1 MKSRIY
7 ILALSVMSA
16 LFVGA
21 TFRPYEGGN
30 YLEADWAIYHDS
42 TFDCEG
48 IRYDFLALD
57 PQHSFQL
64 CHQPGPLFWR
74 RVLDLGRDSS
84 IAVDIVTRQTY
95 GVLPAQLIDSMERM
109 GKLDSFAKAF
119 RMNLGFDS
127 LAPIRFVRGKSQFF
141 QYHKVGPLLHLAFQE
156 FANLGVDPRIAEMLL
171 LIESPNNPH
180 GVSSSGAVGH
190 FQLMPFV
197 AKKYGLTVTSS
208 RDERLDFSRSA
219 YAAARLVK
227 EYAMPA
233 ADEICRS
240 VGLDPK
246 PSELWYHLLL
256 LHIYNAGGGS
266 VSQAAAAIGR
276 VEDPYEF
283 IQTLWKTKAGRFGNQ
298 SQNYSQV
305 ALASYCKYRDLLYQR
320 K

>member
-7 ILALSVMSA
+7 LLVLTMMSA

-21 TFRPYEGGN
+21 TFRPNDGGN
-30 YLEADWAIYHDS
+30 NLELDWALYHDS

-84 IAVDIVTRQTY
+84 IAVDLETRQTY
-95 GVLPAQLIDSMERM
+95 GVLPAKLIDSMERI

-141 QYHKVGPLLHLAFQE
+141 QYNKVGPQLHLAFQE
-156 FANLGVDPRIAEMLL
+156 FTQQGVDPRVAEMLL
-171 LIESPNNPH
+171 LIESPNNPK

-197 AKKYGLTVTSS
+197 AKKYGLTVTST

-240 VGLDPK
+240 VGLDPQ

>member
-1 MKSRIY
+1 MTSRSFAFAI
-7 ILALSVMSA
+7 ALTSV
-16 LFVGA
+16 LFLGA
-21 TFRPYEGGN
+21 KLGPAEDETHLRT
-30 YLEADWAIYHDS
+30 DWAIYQDS
-42 TFDCEG
+42 TFHWEG
-48 IRYDFLALD
+48 VRFDFLALD
-57 PQHSFQL
+57 PARSYHMCNQA
-64 CHQPGPLFWR
+64 GPLFWR

-84 IAVDIVTRQTY
+84 IAVDIETRQTY
-95 GVLPAQLIDSMERM
+95 GVLSARLIDSMERM
-109 GKLDSFAKAF
+109 GRLDSFAKAF

-141 QYHKVGPLLHLAFQE
+141 QYQKVGPLLHMAFEE
-156 FANLGVDPRIAEMLL
+156 FTKLDVNPRIAELLL
-171 LIESPNNPH
+171 LIESPNNPN

-197 AKKYGLTVTSS
+197 AKKYGLIVTSS

-233 ADEICRS
+233 ADEICAS
-240 VGLDPK
+240 IGLEPQHK
-246 PSELWYHLLL
+246 ELWYHLLV

-266 VSQAAAAIGR
+266 VSQAAAVIGH
-276 VEDPYEF
+276 VDDPYEF

-305 ALASYCKYRDLLYQR
+305 ALASYCKYRDFLFQR